1 MKKIKSGNYQNPQ
14 YQQFNQPQPQQFNHP
29 YQNPQPQQF
38 NNPYQNP
45 QPQQFNHPYQNPQP
59 QQFNYNDYI
68 QPAYDT
74 TANIGI
80 FYNIFG
86 VIMSI
91 IIGSIFISIGIM
103 ILKINK
109 NLKGRTSGSV
119 IEADCDKSS
128 KSCLSTISYN
138 VNEVNYKNKKNTNI
152 VNKGQT
158 LEILY
163 DTTNPNNFEIN
174 YSISKYIGWG
184 FIIFSIFIIILS
196 IGWLIFSLLF
206 KPIAAATGVGAVAD
220 VLIPNY

>member
-1 MKKIKSGNYQNPQ
+1 
-14 YQQFNQPQPQQFNHP
+14 
-29 YQNPQPQQF
+29 
-38 NNPYQNP
+38 
-45 QPQQFNHPYQNPQP
+45 
-59 QQFNYNDYI
+59 
-68 QPAYDT
+68 
-74 TANIGI
+74 
-80 FYNIFG
+80 
-86 VIMSI
+86 
-91 IIGSIFISIGIM
+91 M

-119 IEADCDKSS
+119 IEAECDNSS

-138 VNEVNYKNKKNTNI
+138 VNEVNYKNKKITNI

-174 YSISKYIGWG
+174 YSITKYIGWG

>member
-1 MKKIKSGNYQNPQ
+1 MEPKRSISIMKKIKSGNYQNPQ
-14 YQQFNQPQPQQFNHP
+14 YQQFNQPHPQQFN
-29 YQNPQPQQF
+29 QPQPQQF
-38 NNPYQNP
+38 NQPQHYN
-45 QPQQFNHPYQNPQP
+45 QPQQFNYPYQNPQP

-68 QPAYDT
+68 QPVYDT
-74 TANIGI
+74 TASIGI

-109 NLKGRTSGSV
+109 NLKGKTSGSV
-119 IEADCDKSS
+119 IEAECDNSS

-138 VNEVNYKNKKNTNI
+138 VNDVNYKNKKNTNI

-163 DTTNPNNFEIN
+163 DTTNPNNFEI
-174 YSISKYIGWG
+174 
-184 FIIFSIFIIILS
+184 FSIFIIITS

-206 KPIAAATGVGAVAD
+206 KPVAAATGVGAVAD
-220 VLIPNY
+220 VLIPDF